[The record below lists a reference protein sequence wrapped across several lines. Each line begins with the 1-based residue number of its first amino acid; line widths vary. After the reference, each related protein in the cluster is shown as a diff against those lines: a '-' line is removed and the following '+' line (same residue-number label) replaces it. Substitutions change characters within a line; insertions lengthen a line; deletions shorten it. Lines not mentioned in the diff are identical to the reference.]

1 VFNCY
6 LYYVFNSV
14 QYYKYFLYVA
24 SFQGLKSVFA
34 GWFALYEQTRC
45 LILRK
50 MNAFQ
55 KDFPPITVQQ
65 MYVCAFV
72 FTVCLCIFSMV
83 KSYLYYEVI
92 IFL

>member
-1 VFNCY
+1 VFECY
-6 LYYVFNSV
+6 LCYVSISL

-34 GWFALYEQTRC
+34 GWFALYGQTRC

-55 KDFPPITVQQ
+55 KDFPT
-65 MYVCAFV
+65 YYDAADVC
-72 FTVCLCIFSMV
+72 VCSRVYSLSLHF
-83 KSYLYYEVI
+83 LYG
-92 IFL
+92 

>member
-34 GWFALYEQTRC
+34 GWFALYGQTRC

-55 KDFPPITVQQ
+55 KDFST
-65 MYVCAFV
+65 YYGAADVC
-72 FTVCLCIFSMV
+72 VCSRVYSLSLHF
-83 KSYLYYEVI
+83 LYG
-92 IFL
+92 